1 MNKPLLLAVAIA
13 VGAALWVASGEFARS
28 LREASPDDSAAA
40 SATEPESAAMPSVRV
55 RTLVAEPRA
64 EAIAVLGRTE
74 PSRAITVRAETQ
86 GTVAAIEAA
95 EGAAVAGG
103 DVLLR
108 LAEDDRPAR
117 LDEAK
122 ALVEQRAIELNAATK
137 LADKGYQTQVRAAE
151 MVALSEEARARLA
164 GIKLDLARTVI
175 AAPFDGAVERRDV
188 EIGDFVAVGD
198 AVAYIVDLDPIL
210 IVAELTERD
219 VGRITQGQM
228 ATARLVTGATVS
240 GVIRFVGRVANP
252 ETHTF
257 RVELEV
263 ANPEGRIVAG
273 VTAELDVPLE
283 PVAAHRVTPA
293 VLTLDEA
300 GVVGIKTVDADGR
313 VAFFPVELVG
323 DGPDGMWIAGL
334 PETAAVIVVGQEF
347 VTAGQAVTSVPAD

>member
-28 LREASPDDSAAA
+28 AREPASNDETEAL
-40 SATEPESAAMPSVRV
+40 ATESAPTPSVRV

-64 EAIAVLGRTE
+64 ESIAVLGRTE
-74 PSRAITVRAETQ
+74 PSRTITVRAETQ
-86 GTVAAIEAA
+86 GTVAAIEAV
-95 EGAAVAGG
+95 EGAPVAAG
-103 DVLLR
+103 DILAR

-122 ALVEQRAIELNAATK
+122 ALVEQRAIELNAAQK

-164 GIKLDLARTVI
+164 AIKLDLARTVI
-175 AAPFDGAVERRDV
+175 SAPFDGAIERRDV
-188 EIGDFVAVGD
+188 EIGYFVAVGD

-219 VGRITQGQM
+219 VGRIAQGQA
-228 ATARLVTGATVS
+228 ATARLVTGATVD
-240 GVIRFVGRVANP
+240 GVIRFVGRVADP

-263 ANPEGRIVAG
+263 PNPEGRIVAG
-273 VTAELDVPLE
+273 MTAELDVPLE

-300 GVVGIKTVDADGR
+300 GVVGVKTVDADGR
-313 VAFFPVELVG
+313 VAFHPVELVG
-323 DGPDGMWIAGL
+323 DNPDGMWITGL
-334 PETAAVIVVGQEF
+334 PETATVIVVGQEF
-347 VTAGQAVTSVPAD
+347 VTAGQAVTSVPVD